1 MMPIIATGGDRKTFT
16 PAPEGMH
23 QGVCVDVIDKGML
36 PNKFKDGQLQHKIDI
51 AWEID
56 ELREDGKR
64 FVVYKRYTL
73 SLDDRSNLR
82 RDLQAW
88 RGKPFTFEELSGF
101 DVETVKGANCLV
113 NVLHNIVKSEDG
125 TRTYANV
132 MSVSPLVK
140 GMPKIA
146 MKDYVRP
153 AVEAPASVPPP
164 SDEDSVSVPDF
175 HDDDLVPF

>member
-1 MMPIIATGGDRKTFT
+1 MPIIAKGSDRKSFA
-16 PAPEGMH
+16 PAPEGTH
-23 QGVCVDVIDKGML
+23 QAVCVDILDKGML
-36 PNKFKDGQLQHKIDI
+36 PNKFKEGQLQHKIDI

-56 ELREDGKR
+56 ETRDDGKR
-64 FVVYKRYTL
+64 FVVFKRYTL

-88 RGKPFTFEELSGF
+88 RGKPFTPAELAGF

-113 NVLHNIVKSEDG
+113 NILWNKSDDG

-140 GMPKIA
+140 GMSKIA
-146 MKDYVRP
+146 LKDYVRHTD
-153 AVEAPASVPPP
+153 EALSPVPPP
-164 SDEDSVSVPDF
+164 SD
-175 HDDDLVPF
+175 DDGVIVEELTDDNIPF